1 MSRCAGLF
9 AFFAMLL
16 SLSLSLPI
24 AAQGQNLTSPL
35 IVASGK
41 MVGQTKPISATILY
55 TPSETGLFRVSVYM
69 CMAKPGNTPNRDWV
83 FFLNWTDDAGKET
96 DQLADL
102 VVNSL
107 PPSGYALSYIL
118 PAGFAFEAVG
128 GEPIT
133 FAVDASSGTGTK
145 GRYSLYYT
153 VEQIQ

>member
-1 MSRCAGLF
+1 MSMSIRAGLV
-9 AFFAMLL
+9 AFLAL
-16 SLSLSLPI
+16 SLSLSLPT
-24 AAQGQNLTSPL
+24 AAQGQNLTTPL

-41 MVGQTKPISATILY
+41 MVGQTKSIPTTTLY

-69 CMAKPGNTPNRDWV
+69 FMTKPGNTSDRDLV
-83 FFLNWTDDAGKET
+83 FVLHWTDDGGREF

-107 PPSGYALSYIL
+107 PPNGYALSYIH

-128 GEPIT
+128 AEPIT
-133 FAVDASSGTGTK
+133 FSVDASSGTGTL

>member
-1 MSRCAGLF
+1 MSRRAGLF
-9 AFFAMLL
+9 AFFAAFL
-16 SLSLSLPI
+16 SLSLSLPT
-24 AAQGQNLTSPL
+24 AAQAQNLTSPL

-41 MVGQTKPISATILY
+41 MVGQTKRILATTLY

-69 CMAKPGNTPNRDWV
+69 CTTKRGNTSNRDWV
-83 FFLNWTDDAGKET
+83 FNLHWTDDAGRET

-102 VVNSL
+102 VVNSA
-107 PPSGYALSYIL
+107 PPTGFALSYIL

-133 FAVDASSGTGTK
+133 FTVDPSNGTGTV
-145 GRYSLYYT
+145 GAYSLYYT

>member
-1 MSRCAGLF
+1 MSTRAGLYVLF
-9 AFFAMLL
+9 AL
-16 SLSLSLPI
+16 SLSLSLST

-41 MVGQTKPISATILY
+41 MLGQTKPIPKTIIY

-69 CMAKPGNTPNRDWV
+69 CMSKPGNTSDRDWV
-83 FFLNWTDDAGKET
+83 FFLTWTDDAGKET

-107 PPSGYALSYIL
+107 PPSGYAFSYIH

-133 FAVDASSGTGTK
+133 FSVDASSGTGTL